1 MPDLFTH
8 FSIAFAITAP
18 FLGIK
23 KAILAGII
31 ALLPDLD
38 ALIHIHRSAT
48 HSIII
53 ALTIIIPIIII
64 VKIKKPDHTKTMLL
78 YTIALLTHPILDT
91 FQTYTPILYPLITHS
106 ILINIKA
113 GIYIDNTLTPY
124 INTIIKTTPTTF
136 TPFTQL
142 DGPLIMEE
150 TFLPSLTL
158 ITIPLLYTLTT
169 NQNSKKQTTEII
181 NIKTQ
186 DIDPINIETTE
197 ETTTIDNIKDSITI
211 VIPTLNEAEAIGK
224 VIDELKQEGYNNILV
239 IDGYSKDGTP
249 DIARQKGAK
258 VIYQHGKGK
267 AGAIKTAIE
276 NINTPYIL
284 IMDGDY
290 TYDPKDII
298 KMLQHADK
306 YDEIIGRRTNT
317 ENIPI
322 LHRIGNKIINYTFN
336 LLLGASLT
344 DVCSGMYLLKTEAIK
359 DAELKTTDFNIE
371 VEIAAHMINY
381 GKITEVPINYRKRI
395 GKEKI
400 RTWKSGYQIFKTVFW
415 LARSYNPVFLLA
427 TLATLLLIPGI
438 IITTWQLYLR
448 YIHGAQAWSLGM
460 AWLGLVLIVIG
471 IQGFT
476 IATIALLLK
485 RIEKRLLQKIEN
497 KTKNLTKP

>member
-1 MPDLFTH
+1 MPDPLTH
-8 FSIAFAITAP
+8 FSVAFAITAP
-18 FLGIK
+18 FIGIK
-23 KAILAGII
+23 RAALAGII

-38 ALIHIHRSAT
+38 ALLHIHRSAT

-53 ALTIIIPIIII
+53 ILAITIPIIII
-64 VKIKKPDHTKTMLL
+64 TKTKKPNHTKTTLL
-78 YTIALLTHPILDT
+78 YIIALLTHPILDT
-91 FQTYTPILYPLITHS
+91 FQTYTPILYPLTTYS
-106 ILINIKA
+106 ILININA
-113 GIYIDNTLTPY
+113 GIIIDNTLKPY
-124 INTIIKTTPTTF
+124 INTIIQTTPTNF

-142 DGPLIMEE
+142 DAPLIMPE
-150 TFLPSLTL
+150 TLLPALIL
-158 ITIPLLYTLTT
+158 ITTPLLYINK
-169 NQNSKKQTTEII
+169 NQNNKKHITKITNITT
-181 NIKTQ
+181 Q
-186 DIDPINIETTE
+186 DPINSEIISEINTLTP
-197 ETTTIDNIKDSITI
+197 DDITI

-224 VIDELKQEGYNNILV
+224 VIDELKQEGYKNILI

-249 DIARQKGAK
+249 EIAKQKGAK

-276 NINTPYIL
+276 NITTPYIL

-290 TYDPKDII
+290 TYDPKDIK
-298 KMLQHADK
+298 KMLPHANK
-306 YDEIIGRRTNT
+306 YDEIIGKRTNT

-322 LHRIGNKIINYTFN
+322 LHRLGNKIINYTFN
-336 LLLGASLT
+336 LLLGTSLT
-344 DVCSGMYLLKTEAIK
+344 DVCSGMYILKTETIK

-371 VEIAAHMINY
+371 VEIAAYMTNY

-400 RTWKSGYQIFKTVFW
+400 RTWKSGYNILKTIFW

-448 YIHGAQAWSLGM
+448 YVHGAWSLGM
-460 AWLGLVLIVIG
+460 AWLGLVLIIIG

-476 IATIALLLK
+476 VATIALLLK
-485 RIEKRLLQKIEN
+485 RVEKRLLQKIETKTN
-497 KTKNLTKP
+497 KRP

>member
-1 MPDLFTH
+1 MPDPLTH
-8 FSIAFAITAP
+8 FSVAFAITAP
-18 FLGIK
+18 FIGIK
-23 KAILAGII
+23 RAALAGII

-38 ALIHIHRSAT
+38 ALLHIHRSAT

-53 ALTIIIPIIII
+53 ILAITIPIIII
-64 VKIKKPDHTKTMLL
+64 TKTKKPNHTKTTLL
-78 YTIALLTHPILDT
+78 YIIALLTHPILDT
-91 FQTYTPILYPLITHS
+91 FQTYTPILYPLTTYS
-106 ILINIKA
+106 ILININA
-113 GIYIDNTLTPY
+113 GIIIDNTLKPY
-124 INTIIKTTPTTF
+124 INTIIQTTPTNF

-142 DGPLIMEE
+142 DAPLIMPE
-150 TFLPSLTL
+150 TLLPALIL
-158 ITIPLLYTLTT
+158 ITTPLLYINK
-169 NQNSKKQTTEII
+169 NQNNKKHITKITNITT
-181 NIKTQ
+181 Q
-186 DIDPINIETTE
+186 DPINSEIISEINTLTP
-197 ETTTIDNIKDSITI
+197 DDITI

-224 VIDELKQEGYNNILV
+224 VIDELKQEGYKNILI

-249 DIARQKGAK
+249 EIAKQKGAK

-276 NINTPYIL
+276 NITTPYIL

-290 TYDPKDII
+290 TYDPKDIK
-298 KMLQHADK
+298 KMLPHANK
-306 YDEIIGRRTNT
+306 YDEIIGKRTNT

-322 LHRIGNKIINYTFN
+322 LHRLGNKIINYTFN
-336 LLLGASLT
+336 LLLGTSLT
-344 DVCSGMYLLKTEAIK
+344 DVCSGMYILKTETIK

-371 VEIAAHMINY
+371 VEIAAYMTNY

-400 RTWKSGYQIFKTVFW
+400 RTWKSGYNILKTIFW

-448 YIHGAQAWSLGM
+448 YVHGAQTWSLGM
-460 AWLGLVLIVIG
+460 AWLGLVLIIIG

-476 IATIALLLK
+476 VATIALLLK
-485 RIEKRLLQKIEN
+485 RVEKRLLQKIETKTN
-497 KTKNLTKP
+497 KRP